1 MKILNKGKLQQ
12 TWINHS
18 SDIYFKD
25 FMKIYKK
32 NTVKRYSFL
41 VKDKISTSDNPLR
54 FRENL
59 LEWIYDKTMIIDD
72 QIENK
77 KLEYNINRVAA
88 KMSALSSGKTN
99 KYKYFTAEE
108 ILPFNKKGNR
118 MS

>member
-1 MKILNKGKLQQ
+1 
-12 TWINHS
+12 
-18 SDIYFKD
+18 
-25 FMKIYKK
+25 
-32 NTVKRYSFL
+32 
-41 VKDKISTSDNPLR
+41 
-54 FRENL
+54 
-59 LEWIYDKTMIIDD
+59 MITDD